1 MKKFITGAGA
11 LLLVLVLAPTLKA
24 DPIGPDCGTCQGS
37 IYTLEL
43 LGNPSTNVYD
53 VRLEIDTTGYSGGGS
68 FIHSV
73 AVKIGDATAVSLL
86 DAPGGA
92 GAWVASVSGLNNSDQ
107 GANCD
112 GNSSPGFACAQDGI
126 TAPVPDGTYAWIFE
140 ITVSNGLID
149 PATIKAGYVDGNGNK
164 VGDLVSE
171 NITLQPCSHDCN
183 GGGGGGGGSV
193 PEPGSLTLLGSG
205 MIGMASLLKRRLKK

>member
-1 MKKFITGAGA
+1 MKKFITGAGTI
-11 LLLVLVLAPTLKA
+11 LLLLVLAPTLKA

-53 VRLEIDTTGYSGGGS
+53 VRLEIDTSGYNGGGS
-68 FIHSV
+68 FIDSV
-73 AVKIGDATAVSLL
+73 AVKIGDAIDVSLL

-92 GAWVASVSGLNNSDQ
+92 GSWTAAVSGLNAGGCN
-107 GANCD
+107 
-112 GNSSPGFACAQDGI
+112 GNPNPGFVCAQDGQ
-126 TAPVPDGTYAWIFE
+126 TAPVGGTLDWTFQ
-140 ITVSNGLID
+140 ITLSAGLID
-149 PATIKAGYVDGNGNK
+149 PATIKARYVDGNANK
-164 VGDLVSE
+164 VGALVSE
-171 NITLQPCSHDCN
+171 NITLQPCSHDC

-205 MIGMASLLKRRLKK
+205 MIGMARLLKRRLRK

>member
-53 VRLEIDTTGYSGGGS
+53 VRLEIDTTGYSGGGD

-73 AVKIGDATAVSLL
+73 AVKIGDAIDVSLL
-86 DAPGGA
+86 DAPGGT
-92 GAWVASVSGLNNSDQ
+92 GAWTVGVSGLNNSDQ

-112 GNSSPGFACAQDGI
+112 SNLNPGFVCAQDGT
-126 TAPVPDGTYAWIFE
+126 TAPLPFAGTYSWTFE
-140 ITVSNGLID
+140 ITTS
-149 PATIKAGYVDGNGNK
+149 A
-164 VGDLVSE
+164 
-171 NITLQPCSHDCN
+171 
-183 GGGGGGGGSV
+183 
-193 PEPGSLTLLGSG
+193 
-205 MIGMASLLKRRLKK
+205 